1 MNKEFKSLEKLETQ
15 TIYDLEKVCI
25 KEMFL
30 PARIQET
37 LLIKAINFAE
47 KRVNITN
54 EDKVIIK
61 HARKSLLYDNREPW
75 MKKDSGLFDV
85 TMGAYDGAEV
95 CELVGTFLL
104 YKLSLKYN
112 KNNIGI
118 YRDDGLAI
126 FKNISGPKSEK
137 VKKDIQKLFKE
148 NELDII
154 IQCNMKTVNY
164 LDVTLNLE
172 NSTYRPYQ
180 KENNQIKYI
189 NTESNH
195 PPSIIKQLPLSI
207 ESRLSLLSSSEE
219 IFNDSF
225 TPYQDALDKSG
236 YKHKLKYQA
245 NINTANNKKQRKR
258 NIIWF
263 NPPYSKNVKTNIGKI
278 FLNLIR
284 KHFPSHHKFHKLFNK
299 NTVKISY
306 SCTRNIKTIINSHNA
321 KILFPKKSTEQRT
334 CNCLNKE
341 NCPLEQ
347 KCLTTNIVYKAKVT
361 SNSENYQ
368 EKVYFGSCET
378 TFKKRF
384 SNHKKSFNLNE
395 YKNETELSNEI
406 WRIKNAG
413 HHPKVKWEIVKKC
426 IPYNQQTKRCLL
438 CLNEKLEI
446 ATYKEHNLLNKRNEI
461 VSKCRHQLKYAL
473 ARYDTKD

>member
-1 MNKEFKSLEKLETQ
+1 MFDIKDFYPS
-15 TIYDLEKVCI
+15 I
-25 KEMFL
+25 KETLLIGLLRKYVYFKLHYFL
-30 PARIQET
+30 SSPYIYKVILDKINSSLTKQLKVNQWKNTQNVIEWFTKIEEKSNHKFIVFDIKDFYPSIKET

-61 HARKSLLYDNREPW
+61 HARKSLLYDNREPR

-85 TMGAYDGAEV
+85 TMGVYNGTEV

-118 YRDDGLAI
+118 YR
-126 FKNISGPKSEK
+126 
-137 VKKDIQKLFKE
+137 E
-148 NELDII
+148 NELDIV

-219 IFNDSF
+219 IFNDSV

-258 NIIWF
+258 NII
-263 NPPYSKNVKTNIGKI
+263 
-278 FLNLIR
+278 
-284 KHFPSHHKFHKLFNK
+284 
-299 NTVKISY
+299 
-306 SCTRNIKTIINSHNA
+306 
-321 KILFPKKSTEQRT
+321 
-334 CNCLNKE
+334 
-341 NCPLEQ
+341 
-347 KCLTTNIVYKAKVT
+347 
-361 SNSENYQ
+361 
-368 EKVYFGSCET
+368 
-378 TFKKRF
+378 
-384 SNHKKSFNLNE
+384 
-395 YKNETELSNEI
+395 
-406 WRIKNAG
+406 
-413 HHPKVKWEIVKKC
+413 
-426 IPYNQQTKRCLL
+426 
-438 CLNEKLEI
+438 
-446 ATYKEHNLLNKRNEI
+446 
-461 VSKCRHQLKYAL
+461 
-473 ARYDTKD
+473 